1 MHHCTFYESR
11 FYSQF
16 LQTILRSRNTCRVLH
31 IIIWQPQL
39 YTEYLSSVNIAGLD
53 SNASIYFSSF
63 LCVEVLATYLPE
75 SCKGFM
81 VCTHNVFV
89 VKAQIQRNL
98 CSSYIFLP
106 SVSFE
111 LAGEFQSLTSM
122 KTLGRKDIW
131 MLRHIPSRLP
141 KIIIVSKDYILI
153 KKLAMS

>member
-39 YTEYLSSVNIAGLD
+39 YTEYLSSVNIAGLH

-63 LCVEVLATYLPE
+63 LCVEVLATYLLE
-75 SCKGFM
+75 
-81 VCTHNVFV
+81 
-89 VKAQIQRNL
+89 VKASWFVHIMSLLLRL
-98 CSSYIFLP
+98 RFTEIYVP
-106 SVSFE
+106 VTSFCPVFPLSWLE
-111 LAGEFQSLTSM
+111 SFSLTSM